1 MRSASLGIE
10 HWKRITTVAP
20 ARRLAFEI
28 RAAIPPQIVQQLV
41 LLVHGNVCYYLFMHD
56 HSLPTSRREVIA
68 DRLDAGLSVVA
79 SELAEE
85 FQISE
90 DAIRRDLRTLAAE
103 GRCKRVY
110 GGALPVSPASGALA
124 ERVSIQPREKILL
137 ARTGA
142 RLIQTRGLIFLD
154 GGSTNLALVAE
165 LPEDKLLNIA
175 TNSVPVANAVLNRKG
190 LKLLMVGGAVEA
202 DLAACVDADAVLAV
216 QRMNIDH
223 CFLGACAVSSELGL
237 GGFNPADALFK
248 RVLLSRSQRVTAL
261 VTLDKLDTRAPHVIG
276 PLECIHDLVV
286 PHDTP
291 SHVLATLAKAGITVL
306 TADKPPQTA
315 VTGV

>member
-1 MRSASLGIE
+1 
-10 HWKRITTVAP
+10 
-20 ARRLAFEI
+20 
-28 RAAIPPQIVQQLV
+28 
-41 LLVHGNVCYYLFMHD
+41 
-56 HSLPTSRREVIA
+56 VIA

-90 DAIRRDLRTLAAE
+90 DAIRRDLRALAAE

-110 GGALPVSPASGALA
+110 GGALPISPASGPLP
-124 ERVSIQPREKILL
+124 ERILIQPREKILL

-142 RLIQTRGLIFLD
+142 RLIQARGLIFLD

-165 LPEDKLLNIA
+165 LPEDKVLTIA

-190 LKLLMVGGAVEA
+190 LKLIMVGGAVEA

-237 GGFNPADALFK
+237 AGFDHADALFK
-248 RVLLSRSQRVTAL
+248 RVLLSRSQKVTAL
-261 VTLDKLDTRAPHVIG
+261 VTLDKIETRAPHVVG
-276 PLECIHDLVV
+276 PLECIHELVV

-291 SHVLATLAKAGITVL
+291 SHLIAALAKTGTEVL
-306 TADKPPQTA
+306 TADGLPQAA
-315 VTGV
+315 VVGI